1 MMEYYSQFNMP
12 TIEERQKS
20 LLEYANT
27 LDIVKVYDKKL
38 LNKIITEIVNK
49 TPNLSFTG
57 YSVFGKQTEQ
67 KQLYDILYKS
77 NETNETSNT
86 NKNYENTFK

>member
-1 MMEYYSQFNMP
+1 MMDYYSQFNMP
-12 TIEERQKS
+12 TIEERQKN

-27 LDIVKVYDKKL
+27 LDIVKVYDKIL

-57 YSVFGKQTEQ
+57 YSVFGQQSEK

-77 NETNETSNT
+77 NETNETIQT
-86 NKNYENTFK
+86 ENNINRFK